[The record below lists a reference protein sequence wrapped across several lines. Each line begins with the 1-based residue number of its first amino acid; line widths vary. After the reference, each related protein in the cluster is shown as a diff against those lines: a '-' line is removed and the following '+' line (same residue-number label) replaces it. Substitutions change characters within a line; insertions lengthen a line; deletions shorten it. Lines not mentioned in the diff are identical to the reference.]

1 MFMLSPVRR
10 GPPSVG
16 ILILAVA
23 SANLGLSL
31 LSPVITQLRQD
42 LLATADEAQLV
53 LSGFMMSVALA
64 QLLSGSLS
72 DRFGRRYVLLTGA
85 VVFSLGGVGA
95 MLAGSVSQLVG
106 FRILQGVGAAA
117 CLTMGRVI
125 VSDSFEG
132 ADAARKMSIV
142 SSAQAIVPLLG
153 FGFGG
158 VIAEFIGWRGSI
170 AIMVFGGLLILWL
183 AARFIAESRQGEPVP
198 FQLRSLIVTYGQL
211 ALNTGVR
218 NHGLTSGFAVGMFFA
233 MGGTMPYEFARLGA
247 SPIEFGL
254 LFATTSV
261 GYILGNLVN
270 GLFVGRLGLGGM
282 AMLGSLLT
290 VLVPAAMLTGH
301 FTDLLT
307 PVRLSAL
314 CFCFGFCNGL
324 VIANAMIC
332 SMRAAGRNSGA
343 GTGLLGAMQMLIGGV
358 GGSIIIGLGGAE
370 TFTATA
376 AGLLVMSM
384 MGAVTSFLGFKL
396 R

>member
-1 MFMLSPVRR
+1 MFMLPPVRR
-10 GPPSVG
+10 GPPAVG

-42 LLATADEAQLV
+42 LLATADEAQMV

-72 DRFGRRYVLLTGA
+72 DRFGRRYILLTGA

-95 MLAGSVSQLVG
+95 MLAASVEQLVG
-106 FRILQGVGAAA
+106 FRVLQGVGAAA
-117 CLTMGRVI
+117 CLTMGQVI
-125 VSDSFEG
+125 VNDSFEG

-183 AARFIAESRQGEPVP
+183 AARLIADRGRASRCHSGCGRWSRPMASWPKSGGTEPWADQRFCGRHV
-198 FQLRSLIVTYGQL
+198 LC
-211 ALNTGVR
+211 
-218 NHGLTSGFAVGMFFA
+218 

-247 SPIEFGL
+247 SPIAFGL
-254 LFATTSV
+254 LFAMTSV

-290 VLVPAAMLTGH
+290 VVVPAAMLTGH
-301 FTDLLT
+301 LT
-307 PVRLSAL
+307 GSCRRSGYRLCA
-314 CFCFGFCNGL
+314 F
-324 VIANAMIC
+324 A
-332 SMRAAGRNSGA
+332 
-343 GTGLLGAMQMLIGGV
+343 
-358 GGSIIIGLGGAE
+358 
-370 TFTATA
+370 
-376 AGLLVMSM
+376 
-384 MGAVTSFLGFKL
+384 LGFVMVL
-396 R
+396 

>member
-1 MFMLSPVRR
+1 VFMLSPVRR

-72 DRFGRRYVLLTGA
+72 DRFGRRYILLTGA
-85 VVFSLGGVGA
+85 VVFSLGGLGA
-95 MLAGSVSQLVG
+95 MLASSVSQLVG

-125 VSDSFEG
+125 VNDSFEG

-170 AIMVFGGLLILWL
+170 AIMVFGGVLILWL

-198 FQLRSLIVTYGQL
+198 FRLR
-211 ALNTGVR
+211 
-218 NHGLTSGFAVGMFFA
+218 
-233 MGGTMPYEFARLGA
+233 
-247 SPIEFGL
+247 
-254 LFATTSV
+254 
-261 GYILGNLVN
+261 
-270 GLFVGRLGLGGM
+270 
-282 AMLGSLLT
+282 
-290 VLVPAAMLTGH
+290 
-301 FTDLLT
+301 
-307 PVRLSAL
+307 
-314 CFCFGFCNGL
+314 
-324 VIANAMIC
+324 
-332 SMRAAGRNSGA
+332 
-343 GTGLLGAMQMLIGGV
+343 
-358 GGSIIIGLGGAE
+358 
-370 TFTATA
+370 
-376 AGLLVMSM
+376 
-384 MGAVTSFLGFKL
+384 
-396 R
+396 